1 MQCPQDEMLPT
12 CLGLRPQLRHFLPQ
26 EAFLDI
32 PLFSGWIF
40 SGSRMTLL
48 LPLPLTWPR
57 RIHIGVAKCWTESE
71 GPQGAASVSAA
82 KEAVGPQG
90 LLFLLGA
97 SLALYIEWWSRAMSV
112 DSKLCSLEPEGSRE
126 MSQVKNK
133 RRAKTTPGSHPL
145 IPFRSY

>member
-1 MQCPQDEMLPT
+1 MIWFLVSNSISSLITYPLVRLKAALFLSLFLTSAPLHMQCPQDEMLPP

-97 SLALYIEWWSRAMSV
+97 SLALYIE
-112 DSKLCSLEPEGSRE
+112 
-126 MSQVKNK
+126 
-133 RRAKTTPGSHPL
+133 
-145 IPFRSY
+145 